1 MMQRA
6 RGSLG
11 NAAAAR
17 RVLFMLALIG
27 CLLCASCGR
36 PSSNGEDSL
45 NIYGWSDYRDEA
57 LLRKFTQTTGIKVR
71 YDIFDSSDAVEAKL
85 LAGSTGYDIMTVSN
99 PYLGRQVP
107 LGLYEMLDRTRLPD
121 WNNIDRRVLDQIAAF
136 DPGNRHAMPYVWGVT
151 GTIYNVDAVAT
162 RMPDAPLDSLGM
174 FFDPKVASKFADCGI
189 SIFDLPLT
197 VYQMVLVYL
206 GRDPNQFTDANLA
219 AAQQQLLQV
228 RPYIRRFDTANW
240 AQTTLNGDVC
250 VAMGWPGT
258 MARMLAEMS
267 PGQLRVR
274 IKSTMPVGS
283 ELYFDNLAILA
294 DAPHR
299 AAAYKYLEFLLD
311 AHNAAEHV
319 NHIRYA
325 VANKAAEP
333 FIAPAIL
340 HNPDYYPTA
349 AALGRAHQQT
359 TVPQDFQGKMTRSWT
374 ELKAAIPK

>member
-1 MMQRA
+1 MQCA
-6 RGSLG
+6 REC
-11 NAAAAR
+11 NWKPAARR
-17 RVLFMLALIG
+17 RVLFMLAAIG
-27 CLLCASCGR
+27 CLLSASCGR
-36 PSSNGEDSL
+36 PSSTVEDSL

-57 LLRKFTQTTGIKVR
+57 LLRKFTEATGIKVR
-71 YDIFDSSDAVEAKL
+71 YDVFDSSDAVEAKL

-107 LGLYEMLDRTRLPD
+107 LGLYEVLDRTRLPD
-121 WNNIDRRVLDQIAAF
+121 WNNIDPRVLDQIAAF

-258 MARMLAEMS
+258 MARMLAEL
-267 PGQLRVR
+267 PPEQVRVH
-274 IKSTMPVGS
+274 IESTMPMGS

-311 AHNAAEHV
+311 ARNAAAHV

-333 FIAPAIL
+333 FIDPAIL
-340 HNPDYYPTA
+340 HNPDYYPPATA
-349 AALGRAHQQT
+349 LDKSHQQT
-359 TVPQDFQGKMTRSWT
+359 TVPQDFQGKMTRAWT
-374 ELKAAIPK
+374 ELKAAIPQ